1 MPRRR
6 ARPVRKAELVRAL
19 EGVPRHPSPAPDLE
33 QYRTPAPIAAELLLA
48 AHADGAIAGKRVLDL
63 GCGTGM
69 FAVGAALLGA
79 RLATGVDVDSH
90 AIAMAQETA
99 SDLHV
104 SRHTWFVCSDV
115 ADWRSDPDHFDT
127 VVMNPPF
134 GAQRGNRNADRVF
147 YARACEA
154 VHPYGT
160 VWFLA
165 QERTEAY
172 LGKMANELGG
182 RLERVGAWDYPLE
195 ATMAHHRREVQA
207 VRVGGYRLS
216 W

>member
-1 MPRRR
+1 
-6 ARPVRKAELVRAL
+6 VRKADLVRAL
-19 EGVPRHPSPAPDLE
+19 EGVPRHPSPAPELE
-33 QYRTPAPIAAELLLA
+33 QYRTPPDIAAELLLA
-48 AHADGAIAGKRVLDL
+48 AHKEGAIDGKRVLDL

-69 FAVGAALLGA
+69 FCVGAALLGA

-90 AIAMAQETA
+90 AIAMAQELA

-104 SRHTWFVCSDV
+104 SRRTWFVCSDV
-115 ADWRSDPDHFDT
+115 AAWRSDPDHFDT

-147 YARACEA
+147 YARATEA

-172 LGKMANELGG
+172 LAKMAEELGG
-182 RLERVGAWDYPLE
+182 RLDRVGAWDYPLE
-195 ATMAHHRREVQA
+195 ATMAHHRKDVQP
-207 VRVGGYRLS
+207 VRVGGYRLG
-216 W
+216 WPH